1 MIEFF
6 QQLNWVIVGQIIL
19 IDILLGGDNAIVIAL
34 ACRHLPE
41 DMRFKGIVGGAL
53 GAIVIRIVLIAFAV
67 TLLTVPYLKIIGGVL
82 LLWIGVKLLF
92 NQEEEN
98 DDIDG
103 GDRLITAIKTVIIAD
118 LVMSID
124 NVIAVAG
131 AAEQASADH
140 KLVLVVFGIMVSIP
154 VVIWGSSVILRIMD
168 RVPAVVTMGAALL
181 GYLGGSMI
189 ATDVAIKLQVAEILP
204 MDLLSFHDLGVHLSL
219 TGSAG
224 ALLVVLA
231 GWWFNQR
238 GSFRHLQ
245 RMNLRS
251 SGFDWLVA
259 WKSFTLPLPPL
270 AHKHISTQ
278 TEKIA
283 ILGTDSHSIGLPR
296 RDILCSQSITTRNKT
311 TDHVHHADAVRLTV
325 IHRIQQR
332 HDRHRDGIKP
342 CLFHTAL

>member
-6 QQLNWVIVGQIIL
+6 QELNWVIVGQIIL

-34 ACRHLPE
+34 ACRHLP
-41 DMRFKGIVGGAL
+41 DHMRFKGIVGGAL
-53 GAIVIRIVLIAFAV
+53 GAIVIRIILIAFAV

-82 LLWIGVKLLF
+82 LLWIGVKLLL
-92 NQEEEN
+92 NEEEEN
-98 DDIDG
+98 EEIDG

-204 MDLLSFHDLGVHLSL
+204 MDLLNFQNLGVHLSL

-238 GSFRHLQ
+238 APSAQ
-245 RMNLRS
+245 DEPQAS
-251 SGFDWLVA
+251 A
-259 WKSFTLPLPPL
+259 
-270 AHKHISTQ
+270 
-278 TEKIA
+278 
-283 ILGTDSHSIGLPR
+283 
-296 RDILCSQSITTRNKT
+296 
-311 TDHVHHADAVRLTV
+311 
-325 IHRIQQR
+325 
-332 HDRHRDGIKP
+332 
-342 CLFHTAL
+342 